1 MSKGLIVFMRI
12 FLVVFGLIFIGGGG
26 FVIHLAWQGTFDH
39 GLVYGVIAGLIV
51 VAGFT
56 LVWTGIFAGPRTIDG
71 WTDAVT
77 VHEASLI
84 PVLLSIPI
92 FLIWAFIPSRWPS
105 RRKAGSGEVRGDGFG
120 GGKTKRSRRRKRA

>member
-26 FVIHLAWQGTFDH
+26 FVILAWQGTFDH
-39 GLVYGVIAGLIV
+39 GIVYGVIAGLAV
-51 VAGFT
+51 FAGFAF
-56 LVWTGIFAGPRTIDG
+56 VWTGIFAGARTIDG

-84 PVLLSIPI
+84 PVIISIPI
-92 FLIWAFIPSRWPS
+92 FLIWACIPSRWPS
-105 RRKAGSGEVRGDGFG
+105 RSKARSGEMSGDGFG
-120 GGKTKRSRRRKRA
+120 EGMAKRSRRRKRA